1 VPEARNYWFKTYYQH
16 YVSKL
21 KMEQSTYNP
30 YLLYTL
36 LNGLGIIRL
45 QTDNT
50 LFLVDRTFTDTKET
64 KL

>member
-1 VPEARNYWFKTYYQH
+1 
-16 YVSKL
+16 
-21 KMEQSTYNP
+21 MEQSTYNP

-36 LNGLGIIRL
+36 LNGLGIVRL